1 MSRSIQLRR
10 GTAAEH
16 ENFTGAIGEV
26 TMDTTNKTL
35 RVHDGETVGGTALT
49 KQQELFN
56 GLNNKLNIDL
66 DNLSSTAKA
75 TLVALC
81 MPDYDHQIVGTNT
94 TANTY
99 ITCQNDSFV
108 ILWAADP
115 YKEDYSVLIK
125 TDIYQNIICVGKRY
139 DDTDGHTQ
147 KTSFTFLCPKNHS
160 FTCSAQNGFEYR
172 IIPLRGAH

>member
-16 ENFTGAIGEV
+16 ENFIGKVGEV

-66 DNLSSTAKA
+66 DNMSNTAKA
-75 TLVALC
+75 TLVSLC
-81 MPDYDHQIVGTNT
+81 MPDYANQVYAENISRGTK
-94 TANTY
+94 
-99 ITCQNDSFV
+99 ITCPKDSQV
-108 ILWAADP
+108 IVWGKDQ
-115 YKEDYSVLIK
+115 YIEDYYAYVYSPNDAGPFV
-125 TDIYQNIICVGKRY
+125 VGYRM
-139 DDTDGHTQ
+139 DDVNGNTQ
-147 KTSFTFLCPKNHS
+147 WTTFSFLVPAGWN
-160 FTCSAQNGFEYR
+160 FTCTAENGFTYR
-172 IIPLRGAH
+172 IYPLKGA